1 MKRVSFLFYGIIAY
15 LAAFTSLVYAI
26 GFIGNLVVPKTID
39 RLPQVPLINAILIN
53 ASLLS
58 IFALQHSIMA
68 RPGFK
73 RWFTRIIPEELERS
87 TYVLMSGLLL
97 TLIMWQWQPMGGVVW
112 SVDNSIAKTVL
123 LVIYFIGWTILFLS
137 SFLINHFDLFGLR
150 QVWLYFQGKPYTH
163 LKFRLPFLY
172 KVVRHPIYFGMML
185 AFWST
190 SIMTISHLFFAILA
204 TGYVLVG
211 IQLEERDLIKQ
222 FGEKYNQYKKR
233 APMLIPFTKKKT
245 AG

>member
-1 MKRVSFLFYGIIAY
+1 MKRVIFLLYGVMAY
-15 LAAFTSLVYAI
+15 LAAFVSLVYAI
-26 GFIGNLVVPKTID
+26 GFVGNLVVPKTID
-39 RLPQVPLINAILIN
+39 GLPQVPLINAILIN

-68 RPGFK
+68 RQGFK
-73 RWFTRIIPEELERS
+73 RWFTRVIPEELERS
-87 TYVLMSGLLL
+87 TYVLISGLLL
-97 TLIMWQWQPMGGVVW
+97 MLIMWQWQPMGGVVW
-112 SVDNSIAKTVL
+112 SVDNSIIKNIL
-123 LVIYFIGWTILFLS
+123 LIIYFIGWAILFLS

-150 QVWLYFQGKPYTH
+150 QVWLFFKGKPYTH

-172 KVVRHPIYFGMML
+172 KVVRHPLYFGMML

-190 SIMTISHLFFAILA
+190 SIMTISHLFFAILT

-211 IQLEERDLIKQ
+211 IQLEEKDLIKQ
-222 FGEKYNQYKKR
+222 FG
-233 APMLIPFTKKKT
+233 IPFTKKNT